1 MSEKERKSASPGS
14 DFWQIISSSNGV
26 YAFLAI
32 MAIAMVITI
41 GVKIGLS
48 MVKLLFS
55 VAATLFCIV
64 VFAALI
70 QEFFRF
76 VSNTMMQTKIAKTA
90 PTTDEAFDA
99 IGAKTMF
106 ERALAMSAFML
117 APMSRSDTQRGKDGV
132 GEKEAS
138 YAELLKVDR
147 LSPAKVIPNLGF
159 EKMRYVEV
167 LAALICIDWDVAP
180 NETVG
185 KGMQK
190 VFGDWTTVPLRTWS
204 PEALRRIAEKS
215 NEDVNE
221 DLRSWCIDAMREHKV
236 LSSFQRNESGKI
248 SEHRTTEESCLFA
261 VLFPKE
267 TIQILTES
275 ENRL

>member
-1 MSEKERKSASPGS
+1 
-14 DFWQIISSSNGV
+14 
-26 YAFLAI
+26 
-32 MAIAMVITI
+32 
-41 GVKIGLS
+41 
-48 MVKLLFS
+48 
-55 VAATLFCIV
+55 
-64 VFAALI
+64 
-70 QEFFRF
+70 
-76 VSNTMMQTKIAKTA
+76 
-90 PTTDEAFDA
+90 
-99 IGAKTMF
+99 
-106 ERALAMSAFML
+106 
-117 APMSRSDTQRGKDGV
+117 
-132 GEKEAS
+132 
-138 YAELLKVDR
+138 
-147 LSPAKVIPNLGF
+147 
-159 EKMRYVEV
+159 
-167 LAALICIDWDVAP
+167 
-180 NETVG
+180 
-185 KGMQK
+185 MQK